1 MSSGIHQ
8 FNGLE
13 MLGDAIPFAERIR
26 DIIESI
32 HLFEDFEAAELEGL
46 AGYMRCYRAP
56 PGTEII
62 AEGES
67 GDFMLLILDGSVEI
81 IKKDPRGMPQRIAT
95 AGPGKTLG
103 EMSLID
109 GEPRFSSCVTLGTV
123 DFAVLDRESLSLL
136 IAEQPRIGVKLMME
150 LLMLLNQ
157 RLRHVSAQL
166 MECMEARRTR
176 IR

>member
-1 MSSGIHQ
+1 MSGTDQ
-8 FNGLE
+8 FNHLE
-13 MLGDAIPFAERIR
+13 LLGDAIPFAERIH

-32 HLFEDFEAAELEGL
+32 HLFEDFEATELETL
-46 AGYMRCYRAP
+46 ASFMRCYRAP

-62 AEGES
+62 AEGDA

-81 IKKDPRGMPQRIAT
+81 IKKDPRGLPQRIAT

-123 DFAVLDRESLSLL
+123 DFAVLDREALSHL
-136 IAEQPRIGVKLMME
+136 IAEQPRVGVKLMME